1 MRSIG
6 VLTNIDPGD
15 AFDITTW
22 SAVEVAAGLFCTS
35 APAMK
40 PVIAKL
46 APGFISSISSSSRTG
61 GAASYGNREN
71 KYGSRTGQFRSH
83 RHASNHDAIELS
95 SQQDVE
101 FGGQSRTTNTVWR
114 GDDHNS
120 KLSDGE
126 SERAVLDEEYHQAMK
141 KRAIV
146 KTISVK
152 LEEHVTSQASRSDGG
167 NSTKGFEHI

>member
-6 VLTNIDPGD
+6 VLADIYPGD

-46 APGFISSISSSSRTG
+46 APGFISSISTSRTG

-83 RHASNHDAIELS
+83 RHPSNHDAIELS
-95 SQQDVE
+95 SQHDLE
-101 FGGQSRTTNTVWR
+101 FGAQSRTTNNVWR
-114 GDDHNS
+114 GDDNN

-126 SERAVLDEEYHQAMK
+126 SERGVLDEEYHKAMK

-152 LEEHVTSQASRSDGG
+152 LEEHVTRPASRTEGG